1 MTVFFENT
9 ELHKVKSRAAA
20 TVEEIYIK
28 TVAEQLDFEKRQIV
42 KELER
47 YRIQPILTTPAGLAA
62 ATINKYLELKA
73 RNLI

>member
-1 MTVFFENT
+1 LLEQ
-9 ELHKVKSRAAA
+9 SAA
-20 TVEEIYIK
+20 TTEEIYIK

-47 YRIQPILTTPAGLAA
+47 YGMHPVLTTPQGLTVAA
-62 ATINKYLELKA
+62 INKYLELKA